1 MGNIDKDRIVCR
13 CKKVSEGTVIEAI
26 KNGATSFEEVKEK
39 TGAGTGGCRGGRCKN
54 NIELLIENNK

>member
-1 MGNIDKDRIVCR
+1 MSKVCL
-13 CKKVSEGTVIEAI
+13 CKGITEEQIIEAI

-39 TGAGTGGCRGGRCKN
+39 TGAGTGGCHGGRCKN